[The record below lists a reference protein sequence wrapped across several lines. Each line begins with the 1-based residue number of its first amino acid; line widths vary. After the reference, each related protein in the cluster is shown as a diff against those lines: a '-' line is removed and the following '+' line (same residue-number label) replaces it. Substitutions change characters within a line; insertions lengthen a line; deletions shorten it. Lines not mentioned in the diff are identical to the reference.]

1 MDLPLDSNRQAT
13 KEVWQS
19 NRGVRSSGRRGGADA
34 VRDRRGTL
42 VAVNEEVQAVA
53 RQDMRWQMRR
63 RARTPSMLCIAVAIG
78 LTGATSLVG
87 CTDDDTASDAV
98 QFCVQARSNTTLI
111 VSPPLATEAELAETM
126 DFYRLMG
133 ELAPIA
139 IAEQWDRL
147 VGAMETAAAIVPG
160 DPASAQQVAMTAYA
174 VERSAYEVKVWLNQ
188 NCGVD
193 LPITT
198 VAPQDPVP
206 AQTVPVAT
214 EPGGSAPGT
223 SGPATNEAG

>member
-1 MDLPLDSNRQAT
+1 MDLPLDSNHQAT

-19 NRGVRSSGRRGGADA
+19 NRRHSQFGAVGADA

-42 VAVNEEVQAVA
+42 VAVNGEVQAVA
-53 RQDMRWQMRR
+53 RQDMRQQT
-63 RARTPSMLCIAVAIG
+63 RARTRSMLHTAVAVVV
-78 LTGATSLVG
+78 TGSTLLVG
-87 CTDDDTASDAV
+87 CSDDETASDAV
-98 QFCVQARSNTTLI
+98 QFCEQARSNTALI

-160 DPASAQQVAMTAYA
+160 DPASAQQVATTAYA

-198 VAPQDPVP
+198 IAPQDPVP
-206 AQTVPVAT
+206 AQTVPVTTAPAST
-214 EPGGSAPGT
+214 GGSAG
-223 SGPATNEAG
+223 

>member
-1 MDLPLDSNRQAT
+1 MRQQIR
-13 KEVWQS
+13 EMWL
-19 NRGVRSSGRRGGADA
+19 GAS
-34 VRDRRGTL
+34 T
-42 VAVNEEVQAVA
+42 
-53 RQDMRWQMRR
+53 
-63 RARTPSMLCIAVAIG
+63 IG
-78 LTGATSLVG
+78 IIGATLLGG
-87 CTDDDTASDAV
+87 CSDDAPASDAV
-98 QFCVQARSNTTLI
+98 QFCEQARANTALI
-111 VSPPLATEAELAETM
+111 VSPPLATEAELDETM

-139 IAEQWDRL
+139 IAEQWNRL

-198 VAPQDPVP
+198 IAPQDPVP
-206 AQTVPVAT
+206 AQTVPAT
-214 EPGGSAPGT
+214 TVPGGTAPGT
-223 SGPATNEAG
+223 SAP

>member
-1 MDLPLDSNRQAT
+1 MVRQQTRRQAR
-13 KEVWQS
+13 S
-19 NRGVRSSGRRGGADA
+19 RPRARVRS
-34 VRDRRGTL
+34 
-42 VAVNEEVQAVA
+42 
-53 RQDMRWQMRR
+53 
-63 RARTPSMLCIAVAIG
+63 VAIFG
-78 LTGATSLVG
+78 VAGATLLVG
-87 CTDDDTASDAV
+87 CTDDETTSDAV
-98 QFCVQARSNTTLI
+98 QFCEQARTNTALI
-111 VSPPLATEAELAETM
+111 VSPPLASEAELAETL

-147 VGAMETAAAIVPG
+147 VEAMETAEAIVPG

-198 VAPQDPVP
+198 IAPQAPVP

-214 EPGGSAPGT
+214 VPGDTEPGT
-223 SGPATNEAG
+223 SDPESTEGG

>member
-1 MDLPLDSNRQAT
+1 MPLDSERQDT

-19 NRGVRSSGRRGGADA
+19 NRGRAQFSAMGADA
-34 VRDRRGTL
+34 VRGRRGTL
-42 VAVNEEVQAVA
+42 GAVNGEVQALA
-53 RQDMRWQMRR
+53 RQDRRWQMRQQAQR
-63 RARTPSMLCIAVAIG
+63 QLRSMLQTAVVVG
-78 LTGATSLVG
+78 VVGATLLVG
-87 CTDDDTASDAV
+87 CSDDETGSDAA
-98 QFCVQARSNTTLI
+98 QFCEQARTNTALI

-139 IAEQWDRL
+139 IAEQWERL
-147 VGAMETAAAIVPG
+147 VGAMEAAAAIVPG
-160 DPASAQQVAMTAYA
+160 DPASAQQVATTAYA
-174 VERSAYEVKVWLNQ
+174 MERSAYEVKVWLNQ

-198 VAPQDPVP
+198 IAPQDPIP

-214 EPGGSAPGT
+214 VPGGTAPGT
-223 SGPATNEAG
+223 SDPGTTEAG